1 MYMQVDEKK
10 IGKQSNWMK
19 KEKKKKATD
28 VESTKCI
35 WVFSPLNFLP
45 ILRRKLFGEPKEKTL
60 GPHHLFSLSPPQP
73 NTLNK
78 VFSHFFS
85 FLFHPL

>member
-1 MYMQVDEKK
+1 MQVDEKK

-35 WVFSPLNFLP
+35 WVFSPHF
-45 ILRRKLFGEPKEKTL
+45 EEKT
-60 GPHHLFSLSPPQP
+60 FW
-73 NTLNK
+73 
-78 VFSHFFS
+78 
-85 FLFHPL
+85 